1 MFSCYPPSYPFSVA
15 SLSTPSLFTSL
26 LPSLFP
32 CCPCYSLFINSFPF
46 YVLVTSLLPPCYPPC
61 FLAALSILFLSTP
74 FLVTLLVTLLVAL
87 LPFLFS
93 FYRLLSLLPPCYPS
107 CFLTTLSIAFLS
119 TPSLVTLL
127 VSLLPFLFPYH
138 SFPCYLLVFFVLR
151 KSLLLTPCYCLSPCW
166 PVTLLAFW
174 VLINLLWLYS

>member
-1 MFSCYPPSYPFSVA
+1 MLTLVTSVFSCYPPSYPFSVA

-26 LPSLFP
+26 LPP
-32 CCPCYSLFINSFPF
+32 W
-46 YVLVTSLLPPCYPPC
+46 YPPC

-138 SFPCYLLVFFVLR
+138 SFPCYLLVFLFLG
-151 KSLLLTPCYCLSPCW
+151 KASCLLL
-166 PVTLLAFW
+166 VTAYLL
-174 VLINLLWLYS
+174 VDL